1 MSAWPWV
8 STQAPWKT
16 SNRPVELQPQSPKL
30 LLLLANAQA
39 AGKRYDAAA
48 DSLDRALGL
57 QPDYLPAQVALGRL
71 KLRTDNPAEAL
82 EIARQIQQQHPQ
94 TSQGHLLEG
103 DIHLPAK
110 EYGKAAQS
118 YAAGYDRQK
127 TAELAIK
134 LFQARSQGGDE
145 GSARAPLEDW
155 IAQRPEDLRVRQVLA
170 QAYLALQISLV
181 PPSSST
187 RRWWSSNPRISWR

>member
-1 MSAWPWV
+1 MLELLGSVRMAMGEHASAV
-8 STQAPWKT
+8 ENFQQA
-16 SNRPVELQPQSPKL
+16 VELQPQSPKF

-57 QPDYLPAQVALGRL
+57 QSDYLPAQVALGRL

-118 YAAGYDRQK
+118 YATGYDRQK
-127 TAELAIK
+127 TAELAVK
-134 LFQARSQGGDE
+134 LFQARRQGGE
-145 GSARAPLEDW
+145 EAALAPLEDW
-155 IAQRPEDLRVRQVLA
+155 IVQRPEDLRVRQVLA
-170 QAYLALQISLV
+170 QAYLQCGSA
-181 PPSSST
+181 
-187 RRWWSSNPRISWR
+187 